1 MQQPEV
7 PRERVRAALDRVLA
21 SATFAGSNRS
31 SALLKFLVDAA
42 LEGRAQRLKEY
53 TLGTEALGRGAE
65 FDPRVDPI
73 ARVEAS
79 RLRSRLEVYYAT
91 EGSSDDIAIA
101 LPKGGYVPQFA
112 PRSVT
117 AGPSERAHDTP
128 AAPVRAIE
136 RRVGFGLAAFAIL
149 LAAGGTYS
157 WVARPRPAADAQRPL
172 IQVDAALGAPGT
184 LAMLVGS
191 SVAFT
196 PDGERLVFRV
206 LHDDGGTSL
215 FVRPLSELVA
225 TEVRGTSGA
234 NEFFLSADGRSVAF
248 VADGKLQKT
257 LLDGGGSPIA
267 LTDVAG
273 VLGGA
278 WGEDGNIIAPFGRAS
293 VLSRLP
299 DEGGT
304 PAPLIDLGVEGVQ
317 PRWPQLLPGGRAVLY
332 SAHAGIGAT
341 SYIAAARLDDGRSKT
356 LVAPG
361 AHPRYL
367 PSGHLVYLDRG
378 TLFGVAFD
386 AERLEV
392 RGTPVPLLSDVAFVN
407 EFGFGHYDVAP
418 NGTLAYVRSAGNG
431 RSTIERLDADGTSHP
446 WLDEP
451 ARYSW
456 PRLSPDGT
464 QLAYTLLDGNDADLW
479 IYDIAKRT
487 KRRLPAGSGGQGYA
501 LWTAD
506 SRYLLYQEDATP
518 ALFARRSDGS
528 GEPRLLVPGVVIP
541 WSITAGGRLAYH
553 GMSNETGFDLWTVAL
568 RESPDGLQAAIP
580 ELYRGLQTFETY
592 PAFSPDGKFV
602 AYGSNESGAFEIYVR
617 SFPDDGTVVRISTH
631 GGRISTWSKSR
642 PEIFYESNDRQLMT
656 VQYRIENGRFIAEAT
671 RPWSTRRLADL
682 GVLANYDLAPDGE
695 SVVAL
700 LADGAGQ
707 SPARDHVTVIV
718 NFLDEVRRRIP

>member
-7 PRERVRAALDRVLA
+7 PHERVRAALDRVLA
-21 SATFAGSNRS
+21 SSTFVGSNRS
-31 SALLKFLVDAA
+31 SVLLKFLVDAA
-42 LEGRAQRLKEY
+42 LEGRAQNLKEY
-53 TLGTEALGRGAE
+53 TLGAEALGRGAE

-91 EGSSDDIAIA
+91 EGASEEIAIA

-112 PRSVT
+112 PRPVSSAPT
-117 AGPSERAHDTP
+117 ERPHEAT
-128 AAPVRAIE
+128 AAPHAVARRAA
-136 RRVGFGLAAFAIL
+136 FGLAALAIVLTVSAAYFWFA
-149 LAAGGTYS
+149 AP
-157 WVARPRPAADAQRPL
+157 PRAVDPQRPL
-172 IQVDAALGAPGT
+172 IQLDAALGAPGT

-215 FVRPLSELVA
+215 FVRRLSELTA
-225 TEVRGTSGA
+225 TEVHGTSGV

-248 VADGKLQKT
+248 VADGKLKKT
-257 LLDGGGSPIA
+257 LLDGGGSPIT
-267 LTDVAG
+267 LTDVGG

-278 WGEDGNIIAPFGRAS
+278 WGEDGNIIAPFGN

-299 DEGGT
+299 EEGGT
-304 PAPLIDLGVEGVQ
+304 PTPLVDLSAEGVQ

-332 SAHAGIGAT
+332 SVHAGIGAT
-341 SYIAAARLDDGRSKT
+341 SYVAAARLDDGRSKP
-356 LVAPG
+356 LIAAG

-367 PSGHLVYLDRG
+367 SSGHLVYLDRG

-392 RGTPVPLLSDVAFVN
+392 RGTPVPLLRDVAFVN
-407 EFGFGHYDVAP
+407 EFGFGHYDVAR
-418 NGTLAYVRSAGNG
+418 NGTLAYVRSTGNG

-456 PRLSPDGT
+456 PRWSPDGT
-464 QLAYTLLDGNDADLW
+464 QLAYTLLEGSDADLW
-479 IYDIAKRT
+479 IYDIAERT
-487 KRRLPAGSGGQGYA
+487 ERRLSARSGGQGYP

-528 GEPRLLVPGVVIP
+528 GEPHLLVPGAVIP
-541 WSITAGGRLAYH
+541 WSITADGRLAYH
-553 GMSNETGFDLWTVAL
+553 GMSNQTGFDLWTVVLEDSPEGL
-568 RESPDGLQAAIP
+568 RAATP

-592 PAFSPDGKFV
+592 PAFSPDGRFV
-602 AYGSNESGAFEIYVR
+602 SHGSNESGAWEIYVR
-617 SFPDDGTVVRISTH
+617 SFPDDGTAVRISTN
-631 GGRISTWSKSR
+631 GGRISTWSKR
-642 PEIFYESNDRQLMT
+642 RAEIFYETNDRRLM
-656 VQYRIENGRFIAEAT
+656 VVPYRIENGTFIAEAA

-700 LADGAGQ
+700 VADGAEQ
-707 SPARDHVTVIV
+707 APRDHVTVVV
-718 NFLDEVRRRIP
+718 NFLDELRRRIP